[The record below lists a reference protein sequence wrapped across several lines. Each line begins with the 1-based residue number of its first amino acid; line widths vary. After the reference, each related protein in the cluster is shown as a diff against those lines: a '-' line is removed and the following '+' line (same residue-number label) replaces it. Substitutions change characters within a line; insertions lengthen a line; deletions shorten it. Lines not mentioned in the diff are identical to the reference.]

1 MVTTRR
7 LAALTGTVAL
17 LLTGC
22 SVFERE
28 PSEPKVVES
37 EEPAIVDDVTAVL
50 APLVEE
56 EGELPTSES
65 LFDTLMDAGYDAG
78 QLEATQDKT
87 PLDNG
92 VSSKMFAVLL
102 EEGCIVGEI
111 REGDIFASLMP
122 PSESTGTCLY
132 GAVDRPEDAPEPSGE
147 PREDGAGDNGAGHIP
162 GEDFSGESADDGEE
176 SGGAEDSS
184 DSGSSGSEDGS
195 DGGSG
200 GDSSGD
206 SSDEGSSSDSSGEDS
221 SDGGSS
227 DGGAEEGSDSGAE
240 GGSGDDSGGA
250 GLGGN

>member
-28 PSEPKVVES
+28 PAEPNVVES

-50 APLVEE
+50 APLVDE
-56 EGELPTSES
+56 EGALPTSAS
-65 LFDTLMDAGYDAG
+65 LFDTLMEAGYDAD
-78 QLEATQDKT
+78 QLEATQDDT
-87 PLDNG
+87 PLATG

-102 EEGCIVGEI
+102 DEGCVVGEI

-132 GAVDRPEDAPEPSGE
+132 GAIDRPEDAPEPSGE
-147 PREDGAGDNGAGHIP
+147 PREEGAGDNGAGHIP
-162 GEDFSGESADDGEE
+162 GEDFSGESEDD
-176 SGGAEDSS
+176 
-184 DSGSSGSEDGS
+184 DSGDGADDGS
-195 DGGSG
+195 DGGEGDSG
-200 GDSSGD
+200 GN
-206 SSDEGSSSDSSGEDS
+206 
-221 SDGGSS
+221 SS
-227 DGGAEEGSDSGAE
+227 DGGAEDGSGSGADGESGGSD
-240 GGSGDDSGGA
+240 DDSGGA